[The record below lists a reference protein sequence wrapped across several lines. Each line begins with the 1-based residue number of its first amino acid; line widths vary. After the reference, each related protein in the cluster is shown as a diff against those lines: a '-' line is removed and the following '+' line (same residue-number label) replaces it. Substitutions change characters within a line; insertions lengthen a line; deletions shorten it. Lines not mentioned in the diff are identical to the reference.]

1 MNSIPINLP
10 NTLTWLRIGL
20 IPVFIGVFYL
30 PYAWAFPLSA
40 LIFAVAG
47 ITDMVDGYLARKL
60 NQQSR
65 FGAFLDP
72 VADKL
77 LVAVALVMLVAEH
90 GNFML
95 VLPAIVIIGREI
107 AVSALR
113 EWMAE
118 IGARS
123 RVAVSNMGKIK
134 TILQM
139 VALFALLYYQPL
151 FGLPMFEIGVA
162 LLYGA
167 AIMTLISMLD
177 YLRAAF
183 SEAQDERL

>member
-1 MNSIPINLP
+1 
-10 NTLTWLRIGL
+10 
-20 IPVFIGVFYL
+20 
-30 PYAWAFPLSA
+30 
-40 LIFAVAG
+40 
-47 ITDMVDGYLARKL
+47 
-60 NQQSR
+60 
-65 FGAFLDP
+65 
-72 VADKL
+72 
-77 LVAVALVMLVAEH
+77 
-90 GNFML
+90 
-95 VLPAIVIIGREI
+95 
-107 AVSALR
+107 
-113 EWMAE
+113 
-118 IGARS
+118 
-123 RVAVSNMGKIK
+123 MGKIK